1 MAIRN
6 DPSALRW
13 LIGHELRSVRL
24 QARVTQ
30 TDAAKVLGCT
40 SVKINY
46 METGRNQ
53 QQPDEIT
60 ALLRFYDADV
70 DVVDRL
76 AALAGRADQGT
87 WWASFADVLPGWF
100 KTFVGLEGL
109 ARAVFSYETMAFEGQ
124 LQTREY
130 AAALLVDS
138 VRISRAEAGQV
149 VRARMARQRLS
160 DESNGGL
167 QYHAV
172 VEEAVLHRVV
182 GGPEVMAPQLH
193 HLLGLAERDNVTLQV
208 LPTAV
213 AVHDGLEGPF
223 KLLDFAEAR
232 SIAYIEYR
240 DGAVYVQDRDEVEVY
255 NLVAERLYERALSD
269 LDSAD
274 VIRARI
280 AALS

>member
-149 VRARMARQRLS
+149 VRARMARQRLG
-160 DESNGGL
+160 DESNGL

-182 GGPEVMAPQLH
+182 GGPEVMAPQLR
-193 HLLGLAERDNVTLQV
+193 HLLQLAERDNVTLQV

-255 NLVAERLYERALSD
+255 NLVAERLYDRALSD

-274 VIRARI
+274 VIRARV